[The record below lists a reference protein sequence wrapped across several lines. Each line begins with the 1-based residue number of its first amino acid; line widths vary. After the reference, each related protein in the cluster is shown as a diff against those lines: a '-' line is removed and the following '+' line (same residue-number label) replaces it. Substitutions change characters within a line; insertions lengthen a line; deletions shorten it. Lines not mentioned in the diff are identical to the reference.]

1 MTHPAVMS
9 EEELLK
15 DCRVTFNK
23 HGGPGGQHRNKVAT
37 GAQITHEPTGVIGSA
52 GERRSQAENRCMA
65 LRRLRV
71 QLALTQRGYFS
82 LREVPSE
89 LWRSRC
95 DRAGRLSISPRHVDY
110 PAMLAEA
117 MDVLAALR
125 CDLSKA
131 AGLLGCTPSQ
141 LLKLLKDEPAAWA
154 WLNQKRQQMHKTKL
168 K

>member
-1 MTHPAVMS
+1 MKV
-9 EEELLK
+9 
-15 DCRVTFNK
+15 CRVTFGR

-37 GAQITHEPTGVIGSA
+37 GAQITHLPSGIIGAA
-52 GERRSQAENRCMA
+52 GERRSQAENRHVA

-89 LWRSRC
+89 LWQSRC
-95 DRAGRLSISPRHVDY
+95 DRAGRLSISVRHADY

-117 MDVLAALR
+117 MDVLATLR
-125 CDLSKA
+125 CDLPKA

-141 LLKLLKDEPAAWA
+141 LLKFLKAEPAAWV
-154 WLNQKRQQMHKTKL
+154 WLNQQRQQMHKTML